1 LLIQGNGAWNGTQLI
16 NSTYFNEMVNTSQ
29 DLNKSY
35 GYLWWLNGKPSFM
48 VPTSQIVFP
57 GSYAPDAP
65 ADMFAGLG
73 KNSQIMSIAP
83 SRGLVV
89 IRMGDVPS
97 SPDSGVPFLFCNQ
110 IWQKINYLDC
120 ALEINNPELEK
131 IALVPNP
138 ASNTISISNIEYEKY
153 TIELFDMIGKSVLK
167 VSNQSIIDIS
177 KLASSVYC
185 VKVQQGNNIQT
196 QKLIKK

>member
-1 LLIQGNGAWNGTQLI
+1 
-16 NSTYFNEMVNTSQ
+16 
-29 DLNKSY
+29 
-35 GYLWWLNGKPSFM
+35 M

-73 KNSQIMSIAP
+73 KNSQIVSIAP
-83 SRGLVV
+83 SRGLVI

-110 IWQKINYLDC
+110 IWQKINDLDC
-120 ALEINNPELEK
+120 TLESNNPELDK
-131 IALVPNP
+131 IAIMPNP
-138 ASNTISISNIEYEKY
+138 ATNTISVSNIEYEKY
-153 TIELFDMIGKSVLK
+153 TIEIFDMIGKSIIK
-167 VSNQSIIDIS
+167 VSNQNLVDIS
-177 KLASSVYC
+177 ELASSVYV
-185 VKVQQGNNIQT
+185 VKVQQGNQIQT